1 VPPNPA
7 VGHFGWSGVAVPK
20 TGTTIRV
27 LSTSAQDN
35 FMQVIVNH

>member
-1 VPPNPA
+1 
-7 VGHFGWSGVAVPK
+7 VPK

-35 FMQVIVNH
+35 FMQVLVNH